1 MTVKEL
7 IELIPALDGLKE
19 HPVAVR
25 CESKE
30 QRGEVLRTMFDFGC
44 SLDGYSLQQ
53 TVREFQNDTYPH
65 PYIYGRTDGSV
76 GVACCRTGNPA
87 LALHGISY
95 ACFMDS
101 CGAAELTPPND
112 EEFNAAFAALLA

>member
-19 HPVAVR
+19 HPVPVR

-30 QRGEVLRTMFDFGC
+30 QRGEVLRMLFDLGC
-44 SLDGYSLQQ
+44 PLDGYSMQAI
-53 TVREFQNDTYPH
+53 REFQNDTYPH

-76 GVACCRTGNPA
+76 GVACCTTGN
-87 LALHGISY
+87 LALGRHSISY
-95 ACFMDS
+95 ACFIDS

>member
-30 QRGEVLRTMFDFGC
+30 QRGEVLRMLFDLGC
-44 SLDGYSLQQ
+44 SLDGYSLQA
-53 TVREFQNDTYPH
+53 VREFQDDTWPH
-65 PYIYGRTDGSV
+65 PFIYGKDNGNV
-76 GVACCRTGNPA
+76 GVTCCTTGNPA
-87 LALHGISY
+87 LGLHGISY